1 MSRYVADV
9 ASARTA
15 GVAGPGRGAE
25 LCALAEMDMRGPGR
39 ARSWGQRGSCADTR
53 FLRSIIRRI
62 NVSRD
67 GMLGRF
73 AERKLG
79 EASGLYRA
87 CLRRGAAPFRR
98 RPNQSLRRRRGRRQ
112 LDPSTRGRGE
122 EAAKGTGVRR
132 YLCRQRPLGVFR
144 WYSRPLSVLGE
155 GADERAGG
163 DGHAGAR
170 TREVMGSTGELCG
183 HTFLE
188 EHHQA
193 HQREPRRDAG
203 ALRGTEAGG
212 GLRLVQGLFAKRGWE
227 WRGMGRPL
235 IRGAFGN
242 RGMAGVR

>member
-25 LCALAEMDMRGPGR
+25 LCARYQCWEKALMSALAEMDMRGPGR

-87 CLRRGAAPFRR
+87 CLRRG
-98 RPNQSLRRRRGRRQ
+98 
-112 LDPSTRGRGE
+112 
-122 EAAKGTGVRR
+122 
-132 YLCRQRPLGVFR
+132 
-144 WYSRPLSVLGE
+144 
-155 GADERAGG
+155 GG
-163 DGHAGAR
+163 
-170 TREVMGSTGELCG
+170 S
-183 HTFLE
+183 
-188 EHHQA
+188 
-193 HQREPRRDAG
+193 
-203 ALRGTEAGG
+203 GG
-212 GLRLVQGLFAKRGWE
+212 GWV
-227 WRGMGRPL
+227 GR
-235 IRGAFGN
+235 
-242 RGMAGVR
+242 